1 MRGVNTRTWV
11 APIVAEEPG
20 AAFVQDPQSQVSSRP
35 GPGQPGLSL
44 GGIEQPLAPDPVII
58 IGEREHRFYPLTPQ
72 SIDYAESDGNYL
84 TLRSNAAE
92 YITRDSIKRLERLL
106 QPYGFIRIERSL
118 LLNSRAIAYMQ
129 RSGRGTF
136 TFTLT
141 SGVCLQSTAT
151 FLGAILRVFPVVASR
166 R

>member
-1 MRGVNTRTWV
+1 VRGINTQAWV
-11 APIVAEEPG
+11 APMLAQEPG
-20 AAFVQDPQSQVSSRP
+20 AAVQHPQSQVSSRSR
-35 GPGQPGLSL
+35 PGQPGPSL
-44 GGIEQPLAPDPVII
+44 GGIDQRLALDPVII

-72 SIDYAESDGNYL
+72 SIDYIESDGNYL
-84 TLRSNAAE
+84 TLRANAAE

-118 LLNSRAIAYMQ
+118 LVNSRAIAYLQ
-129 RSGRGTF
+129 RNGRGTF
-136 TFTLT
+136 AFTLT
-141 SGVCLQSTAT
+141 NGACLQSTAT